1 MTVWPGD
8 PAVSLDPDTR
18 IAGGDG
24 SNTSILRLGTH
35 AGTHVDAPWHFE
47 DGGKRLHEV
56 DPARFLGPAELREA
70 LVDRHLSA
78 DDLGPAPL
86 PPRLLIRT
94 RNAEIP
100 VNGPFRED
108 YVALAPDAA
117 RRLVDEG
124 VQLIG
129 VDYLSVAPFKQP
141 GQDTHHILLQHDVLI
156 VEGLVLGGIPT
167 GPLVFVALPLA
178 LVGADGAPCRAF
190 VGLEERDE

>member
-8 PAVSLDPDTR
+8 PAVSLDSDTR

-56 DPARFLGPAELREA
+56 DPARFFGPAELREA

-86 PPRLLIRT
+86 PSRLLIRT

-108 YVALAPDAA
+108 YIALAPDAA
-117 RRLVDEG
+117 QRLVDEG

-141 GQDTHHILLQHDVLI
+141 GQDTHHGAL
-156 VEGLVLGGIPT
+156 GLHCAAAGAGRRRRRPLSRLRGTGG
-167 GPLVFVALPLA
+167 A
-178 LVGADGAPCRAF
+178 R
-190 VGLEERDE
+190 